1 MSVATLTVLA
11 LRASIEQ
18 VGTHLLCLL
27 SFLSSYLS
35 NTKTFTLATFQAK
48 KKRYKL
54 YLFIAFS
61 YPYLVVLG
69 ALCFTTILVSGMT
82 GQ

>member
-27 SFLSSYLS
+27 PYLFPTYKALRTLE
-35 NTKTFTLATFQAK
+35 NTRKIAEKDAK
-48 KKRYKL
+48 K
-54 YLFIAFS
+54 
-61 YPYLVVLG
+61 
-69 ALCFTTILVSGMT
+69 
-82 GQ
+82 